1 MPLAFSDRI
10 RAAQPSFIRE
20 ILKVTADPSI
30 ISFAGGL
37 PNPELFPTEAL
48 RAAADRCF
56 EQGGSAI
63 LQYTITE
70 GFPPLREFI
79 ARRYRD
85 KMGLDIDPKNILIT
99 NGSQQGLDLLGKV
112 LLNADDDVVLEA
124 PGYLGAIQALS
135 LYRPRFHP
143 VEMDDE
149 GIQIDALRETLGA
162 TRPKLLYTV
171 PNFQNPSGLSYSETR
186 RQQVASTLE
195 GLDTLL
201 IEDDPYGEIRFEG
214 DPTSSFA
221 RLIPQRTVLLGS
233 FSKIVA
239 PAFRL
244 GWLVAPDAL
253 MEKLVIA
260 KQAADLHS
268 NSYAQRVLHQY
279 LLDNDLDE
287 HLSRIIAV
295 YRRQR
300 DAMIQA
306 MDRYMPDG
314 IQHTHPQGGMFLWAS
329 LPEGRVAMDLFKL
342 AIQDKVAFVPGDPFY
357 VDGRVANTMRL
368 SFTTV
373 DEATIDEGIKRL
385 ARAVDQLMAQT

>member
-1 MPLAFSDRI
+1 MSLPFSDRI
-10 RAAQPSFIRE
+10 QAAQPSFIRE

-37 PNPELFPTEAL
+37 PNPDLFPAQAL
-48 RAAADRCF
+48 RKAADRCF
-56 EQGGSAI
+56 EQDSSAL

-70 GFPPLREFI
+70 GYLPLRETI
-79 ARRYRD
+79 AQRYRD
-85 KMGLDIDPKNILIT
+85 KMGLSIAPKNILIT

-112 LLNADDDVVLEA
+112 LLNAGDDVALEA

-143 VEMDDE
+143 VEMDQD
-149 GIQIDALRETLGA
+149 GIEIEPLQQTLRNNP
-162 TRPKLLYTV
+162 PKLLYTV
-171 PNFQNPSGLSYSETR
+171 PNFQNPSGLSYSEAR
-186 RQQVASTLE
+186 RHQVVSSLE

-214 DPTSSFA
+214 EQTTSFYQ
-221 RLIPQRTVLLGS
+221 LLPERTVLLGS

-244 GWLVAPDAL
+244 GWLVAPDEL

-268 NSYAQRVLHQY
+268 NSYSQRVLHQY
-279 LLDNDLDE
+279 LSDNNLDE
-287 HLSRIIAV
+287 HIAGIIEV
-295 YRRQR
+295 YRRQK

-306 MDRYMPDG
+306 LEAYMPEG
-314 IQHTHPQGGMFLWAS
+314 IEHTRPQGGMFLWAS
-329 LPEGRVAMDLFKL
+329 LPDGRAAMDLFKL
-342 AIQDKVAFVPGDPFY
+342 AIEDKVAFVPGDPFY
-357 VDGRVANTMRL
+357 VDGRQHNSMRL

-373 DEATIDEGIKRL
+373 DEATIDTGIQRL
-385 ARAVDQLMAQT
+385 AKATRQLLGS